1 MKNIATIA
9 LLAASAAFAGC
20 ASPQN
25 TATTKEGKAD
35 TKAVA
40 KAGTPSE
47 AKTDTKTVEED
58 IEKEKKSN
66 ETLQKQKQEVLDSI
80 QQEAGMIHQ
89 YNMEKGDISRQIN
102 QQEMKI
108 NNISAQEHMI
118 SQNIE
123 INTRAVKDT

>member
-1 MKNIATIA
+1 
-9 LLAASAAFAGC
+9 
-20 ASPQN
+20 
-25 TATTKEGKAD
+25 
-35 TKAVA
+35 
-40 KAGTPSE
+40 
-47 AKTDTKTVEED
+47 
-58 IEKEKKSN
+58 
-66 ETLQKQKQEVLDSI
+66 
-80 QQEAGMIHQ
+80 MIHQ